1 MGRTRHLKIGFKEAS
16 ALCEVLNSRKWQ
28 KNVQTSALPSKVVK
42 RTQGYRKT
50 PFPILDLRLQMTLG
64 ISFICQLH
72 LFLQRPEVI
81 LSWYMW
87 DPCSYISETHFGA
100 RNCTNV
106 FHSSEKQSLSLENS
120 GMVLK
125 FGIQQELL
133 HSIQIKKILIERE
146 TGILSHYYG
155 VILFYISL

>member
-28 KNVQTSALPSKVVK
+28 RNVQTSALPSKVVK

-50 PFPILDLRLQMTLG
+50 PFPILDLQLQMTLG

-106 FHSSEKQSLSLENS
+106 STVQKNNHSPWRILEWCWNS
-120 GMVLK
+120 VFNK
-125 FGIQQELL
+125 NC
-133 HSIQIKKILIERE
+133 SIQYKLRK
-146 TGILSHYYG
+146 
-155 VILFYISL
+155 F